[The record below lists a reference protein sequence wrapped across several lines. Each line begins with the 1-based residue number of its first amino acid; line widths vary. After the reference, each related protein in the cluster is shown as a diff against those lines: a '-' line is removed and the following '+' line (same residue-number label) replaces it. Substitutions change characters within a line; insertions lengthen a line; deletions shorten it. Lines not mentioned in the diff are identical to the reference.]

1 MYAYADDVGGS
12 ACDPIE
18 ASAPVRDSGRGVES
32 DTVGR
37 DQRGRDHREYAVERL
52 ALVHPAL
59 DGGRVGQLLDFAGRD
74 LAQQKAAA
82 PCVDDDLVEHRAAV
96 GDLPDPVADLEALRA
111 LGPVGGPIPV
121 VRLEV
126 SPQVAQ
132 SIDCRLQIDR

>member
-59 DGGRVGQLLDFAGRD
+59 DGGHRLVQLLDFAGRD

-82 PCVDDDLVEHRAAV
+82 PFVHDDLVEHRAAV

-111 LGPVGGPIPV
+111 L
-121 VRLEV
+121 
-126 SPQVAQ
+126 
-132 SIDCRLQIDR
+132 